1 MRSGRIK
8 QALHRTQASKGVLIQ
23 KILSTRCAPCDERL
37 GGGMT
42 SDIWAG
48 GGGDTIMD
56 RRWEMWIGIVFVS
69 HLLDIASVGVK
80 TYDTS

>member
-1 MRSGRIK
+1 
-8 QALHRTQASKGVLIQ
+8 
-23 KILSTRCAPCDERL
+23 
-37 GGGMT
+37 MT